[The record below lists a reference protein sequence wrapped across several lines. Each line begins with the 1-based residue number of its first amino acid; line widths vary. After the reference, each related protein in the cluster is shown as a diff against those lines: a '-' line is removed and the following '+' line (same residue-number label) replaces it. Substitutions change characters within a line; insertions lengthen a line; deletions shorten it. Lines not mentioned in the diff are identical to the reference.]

1 MWFKANEWWLNCQ
14 LNYKT
19 KVTKHFTRVQLSKRY
34 QTQERQRERETRGE
48 EFWFVCLFCFD

>member
-34 QTQERQRERETRGE
+34 QTQERERERERPGE
-48 EFWFVCLFCFD
+48 RNFGLFVLF